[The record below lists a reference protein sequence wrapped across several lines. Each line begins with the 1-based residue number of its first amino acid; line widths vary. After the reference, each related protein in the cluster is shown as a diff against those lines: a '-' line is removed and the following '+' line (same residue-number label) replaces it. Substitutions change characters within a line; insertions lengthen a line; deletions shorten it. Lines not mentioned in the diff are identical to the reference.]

1 MNSEQLLKARAYE
14 TEKEKEITPDMNNDY
29 VFPNVFMS
37 TEDTARLSQLQ
48 SEIQSYT
55 NATRSEWIM
64 NGMTDAQFAEF
75 EKQLYAYGLE
85 EYLGIFQKY
94 LDAFY
99 AE

>member
-1 MNSEQLLKARAYE
+1 MTCPDDAQYRLDWIKDIY
-14 TEKEKEITPDMNNDY
+14 TPDMNNDY

-48 SEIQSYT
+48 AEIQSYT

-64 NGMTDAQFAEF
+64 NGMTDEQFAEF

-99 AE
+99 AK

>member
-1 MNSEQLLKARAYE
+1 MNWGGGSIGVRKSTTHCANVKPKTSAYAQTANSE
-14 TEKEKEITPDMNNDY
+14 
-29 VFPNVFMS
+29 VGF
-37 TEDTARLSQLQ
+37 DTARLSQLQ

-64 NGMTDAQFAEF
+64 NGVTDEQFAEF

-99 AE
+99 GK

>member
-1 MNSEQLLKARAYE
+1 
-14 TEKEKEITPDMNNDY
+14 
-29 VFPNVFMS
+29 
-37 TEDTARLSQLQ
+37 
-48 SEIQSYT
+48 
-55 NATRSEWIM
+55 M

-99 AE
+99 GK